1 MATSVNL
8 AALPEVSFATLSASE
23 IESAVLT
30 AYERQ
35 AGVTL
40 QPGDPVRLFL
50 ESLAYLVSVQN
61 QLIDLAGKQN
71 LLAYARGAHLDH
83 LGALMGVERIP
94 AQTAR
99 VTVRFSLSETL
110 AFAVPVPEG
119 TRVATE
125 DGSIVF
131 ATITSVEIPA
141 GELCVDVVAL
151 CTTAGA
157 QATGLVAGQISQ
169 LVDPLPYVVTVTNTV
184 TSAEGADIED
194 DERLRER
201 IRTAPE
207 TYTVAGSSGAYINQV
222 LAVSSDIEAVSVTT
236 PEPGVVDVR
245 FVLEGGEM
253 PDESMISMVEEAL
266 SADTVRPLT
275 DHVLVSGPEPV
286 KYSISGTWYLR
297 TEDATLL
304 SAITAAVTSAV
315 EEYRLWQRGKPGR
328 DINPTKLISLV
339 QQAGAKRVE
348 LTAPVFTRLTAI
360 QIAREENIS
369 LTFGG
374 VEDD

>member
-1 MATSVNL
+1 
-8 AALPEVSFATLSASE
+8 
-23 IESAVLT
+23 
-30 AYERQ
+30 
-35 AGVTL
+35 
-40 QPGDPVRLFL
+40 
-50 ESLAYLVSVQN
+50 
-61 QLIDLAGKQN
+61 
-71 LLAYARGAHLDH
+71 
-83 LGALMGVERIP
+83 MGVERIP

-99 VTVRFSLSETL
+99 VTVRFSLAEALS
-110 AFAVPVPEG
+110 FAVPIPEG
-119 TRVATE
+119 IRVATE

-141 GELCVDVVAL
+141 GELFVDVVAL

-169 LVDPLPYVVTVTNTV
+169 LVDPLPYVVAVTNTV

-207 TYTVAGSSGAYINQV
+207 SYTVAGSAGSYETQV
-222 LAVSSDIEAVSVTT
+222 LSVSSDIEAVSVTT

-245 FVLEGGEM
+245 FVLEGGKM

-266 SADTVRPLT
+266 SAETVRPLT

-286 KYSISGTWYLR
+286 QYSISGTWYLR

-304 SAITAAVTSAV
+304 SAITAAVTNAV
-315 EEYRLWQRGKPGR
+315 EEFRLWQRGKPGR

-348 LTAPVFTRLTAI
+348 LTAPVFTRLTPI
-360 QIAREENIS
+360 QIAREESIN